1 MQNTSWSIDEIQ
13 SRFPPHGFTDAYRQ
27 LANALAAG
35 GEDGVRD
42 RGSRRRHSR
51 LTDARRMLDAGYDVN
66 FDGWRFVD
74 AQNLIVLKIA
84 LLYAAAINRYLIFWS
99 GTEGEDNSAFDLRC
113 DAVRIYH
120 ATKEGM
126 AL

>member
-1 MQNTSWSIDEIQ
+1 MQNTSLSIDEIQ

-74 AQNLIVLKIA
+74 AQHLIVMKIA
-84 LLYAAAINRYLIFWS
+84 LLYATAINRYLIF
-99 GTEGEDNSAFDLRC
+99 
-113 DAVRIYH
+113 
-120 ATKEGM
+120 
-126 AL
+126 